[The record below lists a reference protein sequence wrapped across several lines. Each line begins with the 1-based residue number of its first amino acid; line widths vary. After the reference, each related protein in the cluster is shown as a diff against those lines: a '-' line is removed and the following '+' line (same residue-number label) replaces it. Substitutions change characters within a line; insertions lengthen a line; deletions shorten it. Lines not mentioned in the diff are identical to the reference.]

1 MWRLHHVLAGRE
13 RQTCQAQ
20 AKHAAMW
27 MLTRRLLTSI
37 FTFKPASN
45 EANMARLRKFTGNV
59 NDKFELGRLML
70 LLGIPV

>member
-1 MWRLHHVLAGRE
+1 MR
-13 RQTCQAQ
+13 
-20 AKHAAMW
+20 